1 MPPPELA
8 KLRKPSK
15 MLLNIGFSRP
25 AQAPYGVHALSLK
38 KKDRSPQKCIDRR
51 TQSKLTIPRKYPLP
65 ALTRLFDHPCE
76 MKYFPESDIRS
87 KYYRSYRCQR
97 RKVLFCAEP
106 DKRAGSYGGVPP
118 KWVVERRRHSVEWE
132 PRVSDHL
139 QWFEQAMIDGP
150 SLGVVDVTKT
160 PKLEAEQ
167 FSCVFEEYLHH
178 CVDGRQKNWVQL
190 RNVTQF
196 SCSAQTDSLI
206 KRSPFE
212 IKGNRHS
219 VLPPLADDAYVGDRP
234 QVHRVEVE

>member
-1 MPPPELA
+1 MAPPELA

-76 MKYFPESDIRS
+76 MKYFSESDILS
-87 KYYRSYRCQR
+87 KYYRVRTTKAKGLETTC
-97 RKVLFCAEP
+97 VTGH
-106 DKRAGSYGGVPP
+106 RAYEFP
-118 KWVVERRRHSVEWE
+118 VVK
-132 PRVSDHL
+132 
-139 QWFEQAMIDGP
+139 F

-167 FSCVFEEYLHH
+167 FSCV
-178 CVDGRQKNWVQL
+178 
-190 RNVTQF
+190 
-196 SCSAQTDSLI
+196 AQTDSLI

-219 VLPPLADDAYVGDRP
+219 LLPPLADDAYVGDRP